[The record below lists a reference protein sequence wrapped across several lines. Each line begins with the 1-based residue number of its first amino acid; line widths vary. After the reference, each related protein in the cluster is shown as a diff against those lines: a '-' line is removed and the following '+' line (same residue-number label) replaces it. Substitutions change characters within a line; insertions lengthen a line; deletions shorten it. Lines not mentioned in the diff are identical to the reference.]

1 MKTQIKTV
9 LISGLISG
17 IVYAGLMAG
26 FDYFNGQE
34 FKIWKLI
41 FNTLG
46 FGLLDGLATFY
57 IMKKRSKKK
66 EDN

>member
-26 FDYFNGQE
+26 FDYFNGHD

-41 FNTLG
+41 FNVLF
-46 FGLLDGLATFY
+46 FGIFMGLFSY
-57 IMKKRSKKK
+57 YNMKKRSKKK

>member
-26 FDYFNGQE
+26 FDYFNGQD

-41 FNTLG
+41 FNVLF
-46 FGLLDGLATFY
+46 FGILMGLFSY
-57 IMKKRSKKK
+57 YNMKKRSKKK